1 MILLHLYEILEKA
14 TLMYSDRKQV
24 SGVHD
29 QDLGKGLLQR
39 ETMEFFVSNAPYLIT
54 SPEFMY
60 FSYQFHLSYFDVFS
74 FLLFKNFLSD

>member
-14 TLMYSDRKQV
+14 TLMYSARKQV

-39 ETMEFFVSNAPYLIT
+39 ETMEFFVSNAPYLNV
-54 SPEFMY
+54 
-60 FSYQFHLSYFDVFS
+60 DVVTWEYAFVK
-74 FLLFKNFLSD
+74 FTIL

>member
-39 ETMEFFVSNAPYLIT
+39 ETMEFFVSNAPYLNVDVVTWEYTFVKFIT
-54 SPEFMY
+54 
-60 FSYQFHLSYFDVFS
+60 L
-74 FLLFKNFLSD
+74 